1 MPEGVDAHELDEL
14 TAAAGADLGPAI
26 VSAVAMADLVVQRGR
41 AARAN
46 DTDGRT

>member
-1 MPEGVDAHELDEL
+1 L

-46 DTDGRT
+46 DTDART